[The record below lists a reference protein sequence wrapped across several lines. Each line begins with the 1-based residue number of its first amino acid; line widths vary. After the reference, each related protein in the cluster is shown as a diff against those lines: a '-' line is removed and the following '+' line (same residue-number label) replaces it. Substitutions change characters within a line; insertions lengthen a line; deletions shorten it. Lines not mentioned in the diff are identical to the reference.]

1 MKTIKYI
8 FFILS
13 FSIIFA
19 TDNKSNYIT
28 RLKTLTEVIRL
39 VNDNYVDAPDMN
51 EVLEGAIIGMLEKLD
66 PHSTYLTSDLLNQMQ
81 ENFQGEFEGIG
92 IEFSIIDGY
101 ITVISP
107 IPDTPSDRAGLASGD
122 KIVKIDGESAY
133 KITQEDVFDK
143 LRGPKNSRVDLTIR
157 RSNKEDFEVVLFRDK
172 IPIHSVL
179 ASFMID
185 NETGYI
191 KINRFSHTT
200 FDEFNDSLKKLEQA
214 GMQQLLLDLRNNPG
228 GLMNQAVELVDMF
241 INSRDTIV
249 FTKGRIR
256 GVSRSE
262 KATPSYK
269 DKKYPIVTLIN
280 RGSASASEIVSGA
293 FQDLDRGIIVGET
306 SFGKGSVQNLL
317 QLHDGSAIKLTI
329 AKYYTPSGRSI
340 HRSHDSGLDE
350 YYLDLARDNRED
362 VQSDSLDSRPI
373 FYTKS
378 GRLVYGGGGITPDI
392 YVDSDLNL
400 SKSSSEFLVHPDRL
414 LFNFA
419 DKVKNEGLSHNQSD
433 DIDDFIINYN
443 LSKSHQADLK
453 IILKGLDE
461 SFSDEDF
468 QNDWNYLENRIK
480 AQIANAI
487 WGKSAMYKVHLNM
500 DQIAIEGM
508 KQFKLA
514 KDLLIK

>member
-1 MKTIKYI
+1 MKSIKFL
-8 FFILS
+8 FFILLLS
-13 FSIIFA
+13 LLVASE
-19 TDNKSNYIT
+19 NKSNYIT

-39 VNDNYVDAPDMN
+39 VSEHYVDEPDMN

-66 PHSTYLTSDLLNQMQ
+66 PHSTYLTSDLLTQMQ

-107 IPDTPSDRAGLASGD
+107 IPDTPSDRAGLISGD
-122 KIVKIDGESAY
+122 KIIKIDDESAY

-143 LRGPKNSRVDLTIR
+143 LRGPKNSKVNLTIR
-157 RSNKEDFEVVLFRDK
+157 RANVEDFDVTLFRDK

-185 NETGYI
+185 DETGYI

-200 FDEFNDSLKKLEQA
+200 FSEFNESLHKLESE
-214 GMQQLLLDLRNNPG
+214 GMKQLLLDLRNNPG
-228 GLMNQAVELVDMF
+228 GLMNQAVDMVDMF
-241 INSRDTIV
+241 INSKDTIV

-262 KATPSYK
+262 RATRSYK

-317 QLHDGSAIKLTI
+317 QLHDGSAVKLTV

-340 HRSHDSGLDE
+340 HRSHDSGIDE

-362 VQSDSLDSRPI
+362 IQTDSTNNKPI

-378 GRLVYGGGGITPDI
+378 GREVYGGGGITPDI

-400 SKSSSEFLVHPDRL
+400 SKSSSEFLIHPDRL
-414 LFNFA
+414 LFNFS
-419 DKVKNEGLSHNQSD
+419 DQIKNELD
-433 DIDDFIINYN
+433 DKFKSIDDFIENYY
-443 LSKSHQADLK
+443 LSESHKSDLK
-453 IILKGLDE
+453 IILQDLDD
-461 SFSDEDF
+461 SFSNEDF
-468 QNDWNYLENRIK
+468 DSDWNYLENRIK
-480 AQIANAI
+480 AQVANAL

-500 DQIAIEGM
+500 DQIALEGM